1 MRPAPATKHVLSM
14 VIFAAISVLCGYL
27 AFDDHRFTDEQ
38 YALAAAA
45 AVRYDPSLL
54 PLDSVYGEVH
64 AEGRL
69 VQMHS
74 PVFLALMDLT
84 LQPTNYADLM
94 LPFRVGVVP
103 MTFVFLAG
111 MYSLLWRQCRS
122 STLSAYLA
130 ALSMTI
136 TETLGPWQWGV
147 GTVATVTP
155 AGMVVCLSPLL
166 LIAYL
171 RNRDRLGQLVWCFLA
186 IGLCA
191 NLHLAAAMNL
201 AVVLLL
207 VHLGLGRCRVRAWL
221 DAVVGAVFFV
231 VGAAPYLLSF
241 LLTQHSI
248 AAGAAFPAVSTAGA
262 LRALAMSHLEVL
274 YPELLPDL
282 LRWGLYVAAL
292 GALSGLMLWRVHRYR
307 VRNIRLWAWM
317 AGSAVVVALGFHG
330 AAQGAARLLHRL
342 PYTQFLQASVWVMPA
357 IYVLFGLALTLL
369 FRMMRRN
376 RRPLQWA
383 CGLFMVAWML
393 PSDNFR
399 PIRHEMYRLGSS
411 FLGEDDRPMRVQE
424 LSDEAIERAELQ
436 AIAAW
441 AREQTD
447 PRSVFLTDL
456 PEFRPWSCRSLFVCR
471 SDVQHFYAMAP
482 WLLQEWTQD
491 VLRQYR
497 WVKEPFEPGVVL
509 AGVEQLLAGSGYR
522 DSGPWYLLLPARLG
536 EPEGDRLEEIVSPD
550 WGRFWR
556 VYRLDVSLPVPA
568 RPGGAAI
575 LGRRD
580 PN

>member
-1 MRPAPATKHVLSM
+1 MRPVPAKKHVLSL
-14 VIFAAISVLCGYL
+14 VIFVAISILCGYL
-27 AFDDHRFTDEQ
+27 AFEDHRFTDEQ

-45 AVRYDPSLL
+45 AVRHDPSLL
-54 PLDSVYGEVH
+54 ALDSVYGEVH

-84 LQPTNYADLM
+84 LQPTNYTDAM
-94 LPFRVGVVP
+94 LPFRVGVAP

-130 ALSMTI
+130 VLSMTI

-155 AGMVVCLSPLL
+155 AGAVVCLSPLL

-171 RNRDRLGQLVWCFLA
+171 KHRDQTRQLIWCFLA

-191 NLHLAAAMNL
+191 NLHLASACNL
-201 AVVLLL
+201 ALVLLL
-207 VHLGLGRCRVRAWL
+207 VHLGLGRLRGRAWL
-221 DAVVGAVFFV
+221 GAVAGAGCFV
-231 VGAAPYLLSF
+231 LGAGPYLLSS

-248 AAGAAFPAVSTAGA
+248 AAGASFPAVSSADA

-274 YPELLPDL
+274 YPQLLPDL
-282 LRWGLYVAAL
+282 LRWGLYVGTLAAL
-292 GALSGLMLWRVHRYR
+292 AGLMLWKVHRYR
-307 VRNIRLWAWM
+307 VRNIRLWAWVAGM
-317 AGSAVVVALGFHG
+317 AAVVALGFHG
-330 AAQGAARLLHRL
+330 VAQGVARLLDRP
-342 PYTQFLQASVWVMPA
+342 PYIHFLEASVWVMPA
-357 IYVLFGLALTLL
+357 MYVLFGLALTLL

-383 CGLFMVAWML
+383 CGLFMVAWMM

-411 FLGEDDRPMRVQE
+411 LLSEADRPMRVQE
-424 LSDEAIERAELQ
+424 LRDEEIERAELQ
-436 AIAAW
+436 AIATW

-447 PRSVFLTDL
+447 PRSVFLADL

-471 SDVQHFYAMAP
+471 SDIRQFYAMAP
-482 WLLQEWTQD
+482 WLLEEWTQD
-491 VLRQYR
+491 VQRQYR
-497 WVKEPFEPGVVL
+497 WVKEPFEAEAVL
-509 AGVEQLLAGSGYR
+509 AGVEEILVKPGYR

-536 EPEGDRLEEIVSPD
+536 EPDSDRLEHITSPQ
-550 WGRFWR
+550 WGRYWR
-556 VYRLDVSLPVPA
+556 VYRLSVTPA
-568 RPGGAAI
+568 ATTRPGEPTHGS
-575 LGRRD
+575 
-580 PN
+580 